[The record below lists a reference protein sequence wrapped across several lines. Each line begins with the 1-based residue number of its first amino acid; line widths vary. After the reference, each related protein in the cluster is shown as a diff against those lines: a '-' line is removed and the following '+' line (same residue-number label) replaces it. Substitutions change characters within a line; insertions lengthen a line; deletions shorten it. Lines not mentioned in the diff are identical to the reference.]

1 MTKTLILAGQDEF
14 VARVNVLPGTQVLAL
29 NQQEVESGQSQ
40 LLRSLDPNTLP
51 DLMFLCEGL
60 DLEVALDIAE
70 QIDALYPSIDVVLV
84 GEHDPDVIVRAMR
97 SGVRDVIPE
106 HATDSR
112 LVEVLRRA
120 ERHKHVAQ
128 VADLRVLDQA
138 PPEVSRVVTI
148 ISPKGGVG
156 KTSIATNLAI
166 GLAAK
171 YPMDVVLVDLDL
183 QFGDVASTLDISPV
197 STMEDALG
205 PVAAQDNLALKTM
218 LTVHPANLY
227 VLPGAESPDA
237 NEGAADAQ
245 IWRLIEQLSS
255 LFRYVVIDTPAGL
268 DEPTLAALELTDDA
282 ILVSTMDVS
291 CVRGVRKEAE
301 LLTELGLLPL
311 SRMLALNFADR
322 QSGMKVKDVEAVV
335 GLPVDV
341 VIPRSSDVQLAANQG
356 QPLML
361 QKKRRG
367 RAPFVKSVLTIIEH
381 LEQAPAPTESKHK
394 RLGVA

>member
-1 MTKTLILAGQDEF
+1 MTKTLIVAGADDF
-14 VARVNVLPGTQVLAL
+14 VARVNVLPGTRVLSVT
-29 NQQEVESGQSQ
+29 QREVESGQSQ
-40 LLRSLDPNTLP
+40 LLRSLDPDTLP

-60 DLEVALDIAE
+60 DVDMALDLAS
-70 QIDALYPSIDVVLV
+70 QVDDLYPSIDLVLV
-84 GEHDPDVIVRAMR
+84 GEHDPDLIVRAMR
-97 SGVRDVIPE
+97 SGIRDVIPQD
-106 HATDSR
+106 ATDAR

-120 ERHKHVAQ
+120 ERHKAVAQ
-128 VADLRVLDQA
+128 SADVRVLEPA
-138 PPEVSRVVTI
+138 APEVSRVVTVV
-148 ISPKGGVG
+148 SPKGGVG

-166 GLAAK
+166 GLAVK
-171 YPMDVVLVDLDL
+171 YPMEVVLVDLDL

-205 PVAAQDNLALKTM
+205 PEAAQDNLVLKTM
-218 LTVHPANLY
+218 LAVHSSGLY
-227 VLPGAESPDA
+227 VLPGADSPDA
-237 NEGAADAQ
+237 NEDTADAQ

-268 DEPTLAALELTDDA
+268 DEPTLAALELSDDA

-301 LLTELGLLPL
+301 LLNELGLLPQ
-311 SRMLALNFADR
+311 SRILALNFADR
-322 QSGMKVKDVEAVV
+322 QSGMKVKDVEGVV

-341 VIPRSSDVQLAANQG
+341 VIPRSSEVQLAANQG

-367 RAPFVKSVLTIIEH
+367 RAPFVKSVLTIIDR
-381 LEQAPAPTESKHK
+381 LERAPVSTDSKHK